1 MDASISAKKS
11 KSKRVFA
18 TGAANASISF
28 QGKRQRVWD
37 LVPLGLARGV
47 VWC

>member
-1 MDASISAKKS
+1 MHTTISAEKS

-18 TGAANASISF
+18 TGAAHASISF
-28 QGKRQRVWD
+28 QEKRQCVWD

-47 VWC
+47 VRC